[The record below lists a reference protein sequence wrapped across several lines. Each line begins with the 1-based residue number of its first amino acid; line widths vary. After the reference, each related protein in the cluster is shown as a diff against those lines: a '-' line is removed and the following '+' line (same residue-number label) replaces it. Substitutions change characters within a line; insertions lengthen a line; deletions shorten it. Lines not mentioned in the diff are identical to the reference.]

1 MKQHSGNYRFHLYNK
16 NILTVLGRFP
26 EGRADGHALS
36 FFLDGQCLTY
46 EQKNT
51 NTDGPELLLLVTLPD
66 HWETGKKLSIT
77 DSFEGGNCLVSTISI
92 AALRKDMQRL
102 FYNIEGSRIADGSV
116 QIHGWVMGSDAVDI
130 QVLDKKGAPIDSS
143 ITRSYR
149 QDVIYEYDSM
159 SLWSNWEDRDRN
171 DTDSDADASGHDS
184 RRNSAPDAVEAGFQI
199 KFSAD
204 AAKSFQIRFTSGGKS
219 TSFKSSVAK
228 VRRQTARLS
237 IWKRAFAYLNREGWG
252 NTIKR
257 ILHQLSRT
265 NTRTDYPSWYKRHQP
280 SKRELDR
287 QRREIFPD
295 PVTFSI
301 VIPLYRTK
309 EAYLNELLES
319 VLAQTYP
326 YWELCLADGGGS
338 EYSLED
344 TVKRLVGWEKRI
356 KYQLLPKNAGIAEN
370 TNAAIRMATGDYV
383 ALADHDDLLAPNALY
398 ECAKTLRRHKG
409 AEVLYTDEDKVDMSG
424 KTHFEPNFKP
434 DFNPD
439 YLRSQNY
446 ICHMFVVKRSHLEQV
461 GLLRQEFDG
470 AQDYD
475 FILRCCEQA
484 NEIYHIPKI
493 LYHWRCHMDSTASNP
508 ESKLYAFEAGRLAL
522 EAHYKRLG
530 IPATVENASY
540 LGMYHTTYHWDRT
553 PLVSIMIPNKDH
565 VADLKKCLDS
575 IDQKSS
581 YRNYEFIIIENNS
594 TEEETFRYYEEIQKR
609 ANVTVVTYQGGF
621 NFSRI
626 NNFGEQYAKGE
637 YLLLLNND
645 TEMIDGNCLQEM
657 LNYCMREDVGIV
669 GARLW
674 YEDDTIQHAGVI
686 IGLGGVAGHTF
697 VGAGRGDAG
706 YQKRLLCA
714 QNYSAVTA
722 ACLMVKHELYKEVG
736 GLTEEFAVAF
746 NDIDFCLKVRELGKL
761 VVYNPYAEL
770 HHYESKSRG
779 YEDTPEKIRR
789 FQSEIEKFQK
799 RWAEILKKGDPCY
812 NPNLT
817 LDRSDFSLNP

>member
-1 MKQHSGNYRFHLYNK
+1 MDQHPENYRFYLYDK
-16 NILTVLGRFP
+16 STLIVRGCFSDGAASGHTPRF
-26 EGRADGHALS
+26 S
-36 FFLDGQCLTY
+36 LDGQ
-46 EQKNT
+46 
-51 NTDGPELLLLVTLPD
+51 PLPFEREAGAEPVYRINLPA
-66 HWETGKKLSIT
+66 HWEKGKKLLIT
-77 DSFEGGNCLVSTISI
+77 DSFDGRVNTVSTISI
-92 AALRKDMQRL
+92 AALRKDMPQL
-102 FYNIEGSRIADGSV
+102 FYNIEGCEIEDGSV
-116 QIHGWVMGSDAVDI
+116 YIHGWVIGTDAVDI
-130 QVLDKKGAPIDSS
+130 QVFNHKGALIDSS

-149 QDVIYEYDSM
+149 QDVLYVYDHM
-159 SLWSNWEDRDRN
+159 PAYGGRD
-171 DTDSDADASGHDS
+171 GE
-184 RRNSAPDAVEAGFQI
+184 SAPRAMDAGFKI
-199 KFSAD
+199 KFPAD
-204 AAKSFQIRFTSGGKS
+204 AAKSFRVRFTSGSQTTTFKS
-219 TSFKSSVAK
+219 TVSRVGRHAAK
-228 VRRQTARLS
+228 LS
-237 IWKRAFAYLNREGWG
+237 IWKRVISYLNREGFK
-252 NTIKR
+252 NTLKR
-257 ILHQLSRT
+257 IVHQLT
-265 NTRTDYPSWYKRHQP
+265 GFHTRTDYPTWYKRHQP
-280 SKRELDR
+280 SRAELER
-287 QRREIFPD
+287 QRREIFTE

-301 VIPLYRTK
+301 VVPLYRTK
-309 EAYLNELLES
+309 ENYLKELLDS

-326 YWELCLADGGGS
+326 HWELCLADGSGK
-338 EYSLED
+338 ENSLEEA
-344 TVKRLVGWEKRI
+344 VKRLTGNDKRVR
-356 KYQLLPKNAGIAEN
+356 YQLLAENLGIAEN
-370 TNAAIRMATGDYV
+370 TNAAIKMSAGDFIV
-383 ALADHDDLLAPNALY
+383 LADHDDLLAPNALY
-398 ECAKTLRRHKG
+398 ECAKILQRHKD

-439 YLRSQNY
+439 YLRSLNY
-446 ICHMFVVKRSHLEQV
+446 ICHMFVVKRSLSERT

-484 NEIYHIPKI
+484 KEIYHIPKI

-522 EAHYKRLG
+522 EAHYKRIGL
-530 IPATVENASY
+530 PATVENASY
-540 LGMYHTTYHWDRT
+540 LGMYHTVYHWKET

-565 VADLKKCLDS
+565 VEDLKKCLDS
-575 IDQKSS
+575 IEEKSS
-581 YRNYEFIIIENNS
+581 YRNYECIIIENNS
-594 TEEETFRYYEEIQKR
+594 TEEETFRYYEEIKKR
-609 ANVTVVTYQGGF
+609 PNVTVVHYQGDF

-697 VGAGRGDAG
+697 VGAGRHDAG

-722 ACLMVKHELYKEVG
+722 ACLMVKHDLYKEVG

-746 NDIDFCLKVRELGKL
+746 NDIDFCLKIRALGKL

-779 YEDTPEKIRR
+779 YEDTPEKIKR
-789 FQSEIEKFQK
+789 FNGEIEKFQK
-799 RWAEILKKGDPCY
+799 RWTDILKYGDPYY

-817 LDRSDFSLNP
+817 LNTSDFSLTP